1 MRNAKQIRHAVRRV
15 QVAYGDYYGIRR
27 EAYERHDLRR
37 QSPRNAEIALWKQAF
52 PIAYPDMVN
61 VFSEHHS
68 VPAYFLYSI
77 MSVESTF
84 HPHPVSIANAYGLLQ
99 VIPRTGRR
107 LASELRYNEF
117 SPELLLKPEVS
128 VYFGSYYLGKLLE
141 KFKGQELLAAA
152 AYNAGPH
159 RIESWIRANPNR
171 PMDLFVENIPY
182 REARGYARSVLERIA
197 YYRRLYHG
205 EKRIYASNDLNPE
218 CLAHPNY

>member
-1 MRNAKQIRHAVRRV
+1 
-15 QVAYGDYYGIRR
+15 
-27 EAYERHDLRR
+27 
-37 QSPRNAEIALWKQAF
+37 
-52 PIAYPDMVN
+52 
-61 VFSEHHS
+61 
-68 VPAYFLYSI
+68 

-107 LASELRYNEF
+107 LASELNYTEF

-141 KFKGQELLAAA
+141 KFRGQELLAAA

-197 YYRRLYHG
+197 HYRRLYHG
-205 EKRIYASNDLNPE
+205 ETHIYASNHLNPD